1 MTSSTHLWTESLH
14 LIFSDDHLGDD
25 DKDRGALERRR
36 EREKAPSQ
44 SAGQEVISALQKR
57 KPQSACDLAK
67 VAELTRGTAGIQTN
81 FS

>member
-25 DKDRGALERRR
+25 DKDGGALGRRR

-44 SAGQEVISALQKR
+44 SAGQEVISFCSTEEKAPVCL
-57 KPQSACDLAK
+57 
-67 VAELTRGTAGIQTN
+67 
-81 FS
+81 